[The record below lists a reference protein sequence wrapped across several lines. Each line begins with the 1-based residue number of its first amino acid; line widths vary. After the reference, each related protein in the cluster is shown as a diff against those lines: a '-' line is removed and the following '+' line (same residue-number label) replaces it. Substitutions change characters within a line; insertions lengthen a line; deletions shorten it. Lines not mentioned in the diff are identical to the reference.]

1 MRPLKPILVF
11 VLVVSLVCVFFTQR
25 SLNNQRESA
34 GLTRTTVISNAPP
47 VLAFT
52 TVALGGFRGIIA
64 NILWIRAAELQENGK
79 YFEMVQLADWIT
91 KLQPHFSQVWVNQAW
106 NMAYN
111 ISVKFPN
118 PEDRW
123 HWVQR
128 GIELLRDQGM
138 VYNPNE
144 ILMYREL
151 GWFFQHKMGAYLD
164 DAHMTYK
171 REWATAMEEALG
183 AGRPNFDALL
193 NPKTPEEKKQSDLVR
208 LKYKLDPALMKEV
221 DEMYGPLEWRL
232 PEAHAMYWASA
243 GLKFAKWNGKPEEQ
257 FIMLW
262 REIYQPMLIA
272 FQRGRFITNKADKTI
287 QLGPNLAMVPNVSR
301 AYERAM
307 TNTPDMRDHIGTAH
321 KNFLR
326 DASYFLFANNREK
339 EAAKWFDLGSR
350 TYGTNFAG
358 GMDLVSYCMSQ
369 ITENIN
375 ETSQDKIKALLE
387 GLLLQWAYNLA
398 IDEEDRAIGL
408 ERMAQLVRNN
418 YMTRIGSN
426 KSSRERLPL
435 PTIAEIKQDVVGR
448 MLNADEGLNPELQ
461 NVLRTKLGLPAA
473 NPATTPAPTT
483 PPAENPPAGGTP
495 APGAS
500 PPANAPGAKPK
511 G

>member
-1 MRPLKPILVF
+1 MRPIKPILIL
-11 VLVVSLVCVFFTQR
+11 VLVTSLVCVFFSQR
-25 SLNNQRESA
+25 SLNAQRESA

-123 HWVQR
+123 HWVLR

-171 REWATAMEEALG
+171 REWATLMEELFG
-183 AGRPNFDALL
+183 AQRPNFEALI
-193 NPKTPEEKKQSDLVR
+193 NPKTPEERHRSDQLSAR
-208 LKYKLDPALMKEV
+208 FKMDPRLMKEV

-232 PEAHAMYWASA
+232 PEAHAMYWANA
-243 GLKFAKWNGKPEEQ
+243 GIKFAKWNGKPEEQ

-262 REIYQPMLIA
+262 REIYQPMLTA

-307 TNTPDMRDHIGTAH
+307 TNTPEMKEHIGNAH

-339 EAAKWFDLGSR
+339 EAQKWFELGSR
-350 TYGTNFAG
+350 LYGTNFAG
-358 GMDLVSYCMSQ
+358 GMDLVTFSMGQ
-369 ITENIN
+369 ISENIN
-375 ETSQDKIKALLE
+375 ETSPDKVKALLE
-387 GLLLQWAYNLA
+387 GLIMQWAYNLA
-398 IDEEDRAIGL
+398 IDEDDRAVGL
-408 ERMAQLVRNN
+408 ERMAQLVRANFI
-418 YMTRIGSN
+418 TRIGSN
-426 KSSRERLPL
+426 KSSKERLSM
-435 PTIAEIKQDVVGR
+435 PTIAEIKQDVLGR
-448 MLNADEGLNPELQ
+448 MLKAEDGLHPELQ
-461 NVLRTKLGLPAA
+461 DILRSKLGLPAA
-473 NPATTPAPTT
+473 APAPAAAANPDTKPAAPATKAP
-483 PPAENPPAGGTP
+483 
-495 APGAS
+495 S
-500 PPANAPGAKPK
+500 PP
-511 G
+511 

>member
-1 MRPLKPILVF
+1 MRPIKPILVL
-11 VLVVSLVCVFFTQR
+11 VLVTSLVCVFFTQR
-25 SLNNQRESA
+25 GLNAQRESA

-171 REWATAMEEALG
+171 REWATAMEELFG
-183 AGRPNFDALL
+183 PKRPDFDALIS
-193 NPKTPEEKKQSDLVR
+193 PKTPEETKRAEALR
-208 LKYKLDPALMKEV
+208 TRYKMDPVLMKEV
-221 DEMYGPLEWRL
+221 DETYGPLEWRL
-232 PEAHAMYWASA
+232 PESHAMYWASA
-243 GLKFAKWNGKPEEQ
+243 GLKYAKWNGKPEEQ

-262 REIYQPMLIA
+262 REIYQPMLTA

-307 TNTPDMRDHIGTAH
+307 TNTPDMKEHIGNAH

-339 EAAKWFDLGSR
+339 EAQKWFDMGSR
-350 TYGTNFAG
+350 LYGTNFAG
-358 GMDLVSYCMSQ
+358 GLDLVSYSMAQ
-369 ITENIN
+369 ISENIN
-375 ETSQDKIKALLE
+375 ETSPDKIKALLE
-387 GLLLQWAYNLA
+387 GLVMQWAYNLA
-398 IDEEDRAIGL
+398 IDEDDRAVGL
-408 ERMAQLVRNN
+408 ERMAQIVRAN
-418 YMTRIGSN
+418 YMTRIGNN
-426 KSSRERLPL
+426 KSSKERLPL
-435 PTIAEIKQDVVGR
+435 PTLAEVKQDILNR
-448 MLNADEGLNPELQ
+448 MLKPEDGLHPELQ
-461 NVLRTKLGLPAA
+461 NVLRSKLGLPAA
-473 NPATTPAPTT
+473 APTPAASTTTETSPT
-483 PPAENPPAGGTP
+483 PSP
-495 APGAS
+495 APGAPDKKAPT
-500 PPANAPGAKPK
+500 PP
-511 G
+511 

>member
-1 MRPLKPILVF
+1 MRPLKPILVL
-11 VLVVSLVCVFFTQR
+11 VLAISLVGVFFFQR
-25 SLNNQRESA
+25 VLNQQRESA
-34 GLTRTTVISNAPP
+34 GLTRTAVISNAPP

-64 NILWIRAAELQENGK
+64 NILWVRAAELQENGK

-118 PEDRW
+118 PDDRW
-123 HWVQR
+123 HWVLR

-138 VYNPNE
+138 MYNPHE

-151 GWFFQHKMGAYLD
+151 GWLFQHKMGAYLD

-171 REWATAMEEALG
+171 REWATSMEALLG
-183 AGRPNFDALL
+183 PGRPDFETLINPVTSGQKTSSELL
-193 NPKTPEEKKQSDLVR
+193 R
-208 LKYKLDPALMKEV
+208 AKYKMDPVLMKEV
-221 DEMYGPLEWRL
+221 DDTYGPLEWRL
-232 PEAHAMYWASA
+232 PESHAMYWASA

-257 FIMLW
+257 FVMLW
-262 REIYQPMLIA
+262 REIYQPMLVA

-307 TNTPDMRDHIGTAH
+307 TNTPDMREHIGNAH

-339 EAAKWFDLGSR
+339 EAEKWFNLGSR
-350 TYGTNFAG
+350 LYGTNFAG
-358 GMDLVSYCMSQ
+358 GLDLVSYSMAQ

-375 ETSQDKIKALLE
+375 ETSPDKIKALLE
-387 GLLLQWAYNLA
+387 GLIMQWAYNLA
-398 IDEEDRAIGL
+398 IDEEDRAVSL
-408 ERMAQLVRNN
+408 ERMATLVRNN
-418 YMTRIGSN
+418 YMQRIGSN
-426 KSSRERLPL
+426 KSSKERLPM
-435 PTIAEIKQDVVGR
+435 PPIPEIKQQVLSRVFQAED
-448 MLNADEGLNPELQ
+448 GLHPELQ
-461 NVLRTKLGLPAA
+461 NVLRSKLGITSTPVPLAKPEPAA
-473 NPATTPAPTT
+473 KPAPPSGTR
-483 PPAENPPAGGTP
+483 PASKSN
-495 APGAS
+495 
-500 PPANAPGAKPK
+500 
-511 G
+511 